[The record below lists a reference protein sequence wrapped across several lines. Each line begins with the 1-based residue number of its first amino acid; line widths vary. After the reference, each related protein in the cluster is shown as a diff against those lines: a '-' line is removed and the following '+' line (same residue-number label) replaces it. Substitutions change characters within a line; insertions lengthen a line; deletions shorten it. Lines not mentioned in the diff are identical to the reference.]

1 MCCCAISTDKSLY
14 HCFGCR
20 AAGSVVDWMMKTQ
33 SISQPKAIALL
44 RNEAG
49 VDSGKTSSV
58 SGCSLDL
65 EKRQGCRTAYK
76 ASSTH
81 VGAGL
86 KMTAQN
92 LACIMTTQ
100 MTPRGRNDNEHHPLQ
115 NR

>member
-1 MCCCAISTDKSLY
+1 MSPDKSLY

-58 SGCSLDL
+58 SG
-65 EKRQGCRTAYK
+65 Y
-76 ASSTH
+76 
-81 VGAGL
+81 
-86 KMTAQN
+86 
-92 LACIMTTQ
+92 
-100 MTPRGRNDNEHHPLQ
+100 
-115 NR
+115 